1 MSWMNTAQF
10 ALPECFLDVSAM
22 RQTIVSSS
30 VANVDTP
37 GYHVLSRCSATPK
50 TACLNLTI
58 EEAGRQASIWDAA
71 Y

>member
-1 MSWMNTAQF
+1 MSWMHTAQF

-37 GYHVLSRCSATPK
+37 GYHV
-50 TACLNLTI
+50 
-58 EEAGRQASIWDAA
+58 
-71 Y
+71 